1 MTVNEMMI
9 RHNFITKIILRDKD
23 KELSKD
29 LKVKIMSMRI
39 ELGKLRRQVEDDL
52 QEAISQLTPSEYREL
67 ASKSDLT
74 QDEREQIKEWN
85 KQITEEYNTYLD
97 QRSKDEVADCAH
109 FNEDEYAQIVEVN
122 AANDVEI
129 IGQKLCAAD
138 FLEVLH
144 SLFVVQ

>member
-97 QRSKDEVADCAH
+97 QRSKDEVADCDH

-129 IGQKLCAAD
+129 NGQKLCAAD

-144 SLFVVQ
+144 SLFVEQ

>member
-97 QRSKDEVADCAH
+97 QRSKDEVADCTH

-129 IGQKLCAAD
+129 NGQKLCAAD

-144 SLFVVQ
+144 SLFVEQ

>member
-67 ASKSDLT
+67 ASKSNLT

-97 QRSKDEVADCAH
+97 QRSKDEVADCAY

-129 IGQKLCAAD
+129 NGQKLCAAD

-144 SLFVVQ
+144 SLFVEQ

>member
-74 QDEREQIKEWN
+74 QDEREQMKEWN

-97 QRSKDEVADCAH
+97 QRSKDEVADCAY

-129 IGQKLCAAD
+129 NGQKLCAAD

-144 SLFVVQ
+144 SLFVEQ

>member
-74 QDEREQIKEWN
+74 QDEREKIKEWN

-97 QRSKDEVADCAH
+97 QRSKDEVADCAY

-129 IGQKLCAAD
+129 NGQKLCAAD

-144 SLFVVQ
+144 SLFVEQ

>member
-52 QEAISQLTPSEYREL
+52 QEAISQLTPSGYREL

-97 QRSKDEVADCAH
+97 QRSKDEVADCAY

-129 IGQKLCAAD
+129 NGQKLCAAD

-144 SLFVVQ
+144 SLFVEQ

>member
-1 MTVNEMMI
+1 
-9 RHNFITKIILRDKD
+9 
-23 KELSKD
+23 
-29 LKVKIMSMRI
+29 MSMRI

-129 IGQKLCAAD
+129 NGQKLCAAD

-144 SLFVVQ
+144 SLFVEQ

>member
-97 QRSKDEVADCAH
+97 QRSKDEVADCAN

-129 IGQKLCAAD
+129 NGQKLCAAD

-144 SLFVVQ
+144 SLFVEQ

>member
-109 FNEDEYAQIVEVN
+109 FSEDEYAQIVEVN

-129 IGQKLCAAD
+129 NGQKLCAAD

-144 SLFVVQ
+144 SLFVEQ

>member
-97 QRSKDEVADCAH
+97 QRSKDEVADCAY

-129 IGQKLCAAD
+129 NGQKLCAAD

-144 SLFVVQ
+144 SLFVEQ

>member
-74 QDEREQIKEWN
+74 QDEREQITEWN

-97 QRSKDEVADCAH
+97 QRSKDEVADCAY

-129 IGQKLCAAD
+129 NGQKLCAAD

-144 SLFVVQ
+144 SLFVEQ